1 MHKALALIDSLS
13 DHAGRLVAYL
23 IPFLALVEVY
33 EVVAR
38 YACNAPTIWASELSA
53 MLFGVFILLGGA
65 DTLRQG
71 GHVNMDILYGR
82 LSPKGRAV
90 VDIITFTLFLTF
102 IGVLLWKGWETA
114 WRSLKLLEH
123 DSTEWGPPL
132 YPFKL
137 MLPLGALLL
146 LLQGLAKLVRDI
158 QVLRKGDK

>member
-23 IPFLALVEVY
+23 IPILALVEVY

-38 YACNAPTIWASELSA
+38 YVCDAPTIWASELSA
-53 MLFGVFILLGGA
+53 MLFGVFILIGGA

-71 GHVNMDILYGR
+71 GHVNMDILYSR
-82 LSPKGRAV
+82 FSPRGRAAL
-90 VDIITFTLFLTF
+90 DIVTFLLFLVF

-137 MLPLGALLL
+137 MLPLGALLI
-146 LLQGLAKLVRDI
+146 LLQGVAKLVRDI
-158 QVLRKGDK
+158 RVLRKGDK